1 MKLFIKKK
9 NNLNKNNLIIIGGT
23 GFIGFNLIKKFIKK
37 KKFNILSLSSNKP
50 SKPRK
55 LKGVNYLICDIFKK
69 KKLETILNKE
79 KIDYVINLAGYV
91 DHKNKDKT
99 FKSHYIGCK
108 NLVEIF
114 KKKKIK
120 RFIQIGSSVEYG
132 FKKSPQK
139 ENCIINIKDLKSPY
153 GQAKLNATNLLMKTF
168 KSENFP
174 AVVLRLYIAYG
185 PHQNDNRFIP
195 EVINACL
202 KNKVFNC
209 SHGHQI
215 RDFIYI
221 NDLVDLIYKCLK
233 IKNIDGNIFNVGSG
247 KKQIIKNIIQFIIKK
262 TSGGKPQFG
271 KIKLR
276 HDEPLKLYPNISKIK
291 KFINWKPKIS
301 FNKGLDETI
310 KYYKNAQ

>member
-1 MKLFIKKK
+1 
-9 NNLNKNNLIIIGGT
+9 LNKENLIIIGGT
-23 GFIGFNLIKKFIKK
+23 GFIGFNLIKKFTKK
-37 KKFNILSLSSNKP
+37 KKFNILSLSSSKP
-50 SKPRK
+50 SKHRK
-55 LKGVNYLICDIFKK
+55 LRGVKYLICDIFKK
-69 KKLETILNKE
+69 KKLEIVLNKE

-99 FKSHYIGCK
+99 YKSHYIGCK
-108 NLVEIF
+108 NLIEILI
-114 KKKKIK
+114 KKKIK

-132 FKKSPQK
+132 FKKSPQN
-139 ENCIINIKDLKSPY
+139 ENCKINIKDLKSSY
-153 GQAKLNATNLLMKTF
+153 GQAKLSATNLLVNTF
-168 KSENFP
+168 KKENFP

-185 PHQNDNRFIP
+185 PYQNINRFIP

-209 SHGHQI
+209 SHGRQV
-215 RDFIYI
+215 RDFLYI

-233 IKNIDGNIFNVGSG
+233 IKNMDGKIFNVGSG
-247 KKQIIKNIIQFIIKK
+247 RKQIIKNIIQSIIKK
-262 TSGGKPQFG
+262 TSGGKPRFG

-276 HDEPLKLYPNISKIK
+276 RDEPLKLYPNTSKIR

-301 FNKGLDETI
+301 FDKGLDKTI